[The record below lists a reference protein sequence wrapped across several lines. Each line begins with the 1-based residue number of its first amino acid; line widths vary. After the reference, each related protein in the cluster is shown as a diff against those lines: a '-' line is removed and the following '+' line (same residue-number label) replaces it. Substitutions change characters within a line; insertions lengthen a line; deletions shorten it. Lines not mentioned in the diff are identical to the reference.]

1 MSQKFRSTQFR
12 ASLRHFCVTRLDL
25 ALLSLRIYSLNGRK
39 IHLGLRIVPLETH
52 SRALVYRGKVA
63 QPAHRVKDKRLR
75 RAFGILDTA
84 RRLGFMM
91 VKGLLPTPVEQ
102 G

>member
-1 MSQKFRSTQFR
+1 MSDDVRE
-12 ASLRHFCVTRLDL
+12 ADV
-25 ALLSLRIYSLNGRK
+25 RIK
-39 IHLGLRIVPLETH
+39 
-52 SRALVYRGKVA
+52 KVA

-75 RAFGILDTA
+75 RACGILDTVHW
-84 RRLGFMM
+84 LGFVT

>member
-1 MSQKFRSTQFR
+1 MGKIFF
-12 ASLRHFCVTRLDL
+12 FCL
-25 ALLSLRIYSLNGRK
+25 ALLS
-39 IHLGLRIVPLETH
+39 
-52 SRALVYRGKVA
+52 RAVWGEGYGVALTYNSKVA

-84 RRLGFMM
+84 LWLGCRM
-91 VKGLLPTPVEQ
+91 VKGLLPTPVKQ

>member
-1 MSQKFRSTQFR
+1 MGKIFFFLLGFTFKSSWGEGYG
-12 ASLRHFCVTRLDL
+12 V
-25 ALLSLRIYSLNGRK
+25 ALTYNS
-39 IHLGLRIVPLETH
+39 
-52 SRALVYRGKVA
+52 KVA

-84 RRLGFMM
+84 RWLGFMTI
-91 VKGLLPTPVEQ
+91 KGLLPTPVKQ

>member
-1 MSQKFRSTQFR
+1 MSPT
-12 ASLRHFCVTRLDL
+12 ALRFWWEYGGGVGGVAFFTWK
-25 ALLSLRIYSLNGRK
+25 S
-39 IHLGLRIVPLETH
+39 
-52 SRALVYRGKVA
+52 GKVA

-84 RRLGFMM
+84 RWLGFVM

>member
-1 MSQKFRSTQFR
+1 MWKIFFFLLGFTYFQEQFWGEGYG
-12 ASLRHFCVTRLDL
+12 V
-25 ALLSLRIYSLNGRK
+25 ALMYNNS
-39 IHLGLRIVPLETH
+39 
-52 SRALVYRGKVA
+52 KVA

-84 RRLGFMM
+84 RWLGCRM
-91 VKGLLPTPVEQ
+91 VKGLLPTPVKQ

>member
-1 MSQKFRSTQFR
+1 MNVECADIPT
-12 ASLRHFCVTRLDL
+12 
-25 ALLSLRIYSLNGRK
+25 
-39 IHLGLRIVPLETH
+39 
-52 SRALVYRGKVA
+52 GKVA

-75 RAFGILDTA
+75 RAFGILDTM
-84 RRLGFMM
+84 RRLGFLM

>member
-1 MSQKFRSTQFR
+1 MRARLSFLLMRCEKFSFFAWLYFQEQLGGRYG
-12 ASLRHFCVTRLDL
+12 V
-25 ALLSLRIYSLNGRK
+25 ALMYNN
-39 IHLGLRIVPLETH
+39 
-52 SRALVYRGKVA
+52 KVA

-84 RRLGFMM
+84 RWLGFMTI
-91 VKGLLPTPVEQ
+91 KGLLPTPVEQ

>member
-1 MSQKFRSTQFR
+1 MAVELEVLLF
-12 ASLRHFCVTRLDL
+12 LR
-25 ALLSLRIYSLNGRK
+25 GRC
-39 IHLGLRIVPLETH
+39 GRH
-52 SRALVYRGKVA
+52 SGKVA

-84 RRLGFMM
+84 HRLGFLM

>member
-1 MSQKFRSTQFR
+1 MCGNDRHGDAAVPVGFWRERFGGE
-12 ASLRHFCVTRLDL
+12 AS
-25 ALLSLRIYSLNGRK
+25 
-39 IHLGLRIVPLETH
+39 
-52 SRALVYRGKVA
+52 GKVA

-84 RRLGFMM
+84 RWLGF
-91 VKGLLPTPVEQ
+91 VTIKGLLPTPVEQ

>member
-1 MSQKFRSTQFR
+1 MLMQN
-12 ASLRHFCVTRLDL
+12 
-25 ALLSLRIYSLNGRK
+25 YEYNGLT
-39 IHLGLRIVPLETH
+39 ILG
-52 SRALVYRGKVA
+52 GKVA

-84 RRLGFMM
+84 RWLGFVMI
-91 VKGLLPTPVEQ
+91 KGLLPTPVER

>member
-1 MSQKFRSTQFR
+1 MHNS
-12 ASLRHFCVTRLDL
+12 
-25 ALLSLRIYSLNGRK
+25 GR
-39 IHLGLRIVPLETH
+39 
-52 SRALVYRGKVA
+52 VA
-63 QPAHRVKDKRLR
+63 QPARRVKDKRLR

-84 RRLGFMM
+84 HWLGFVM

>member
-1 MSQKFRSTQFR
+1 MGEN
-12 ASLRHFCVTRLDL
+12 LC
-25 ALLSLRIYSLNGRK
+25 GRGSK
-39 IHLGLRIVPLETH
+39 WKV
-52 SRALVYRGKVA
+52 VDVRGKVA

-84 RRLGFMM
+84 RRLGL
-91 VKGLLPTPVEQ
+91 VTIKGLLPTPVEQ

>member
-1 MSQKFRSTQFR
+1 MGLNYG
-12 ASLRHFCVTRLDL
+12 ASFWVMH
-25 ALLSLRIYSLNGRK
+25 A
-39 IHLGLRIVPLETH
+39 
-52 SRALVYRGKVA
+52 AKVA

-84 RRLGFMM
+84 RWLGFVM
-91 VKGLLPTPVEQ
+91 VKGLLPTPVKQ

>member
-1 MSQKFRSTQFR
+1 MRE
-12 ASLRHFCVTRLDL
+12 ADV
-25 ALLSLRIYSLNGRK
+25 RIK
-39 IHLGLRIVPLETH
+39 
-52 SRALVYRGKVA
+52 KVA

-84 RRLGFMM
+84 RWLGFMTI
-91 VKGLLPTPVEQ
+91 KGLLPTPVEQ

>member
-1 MSQKFRSTQFR
+1 MCVKD
-12 ASLRHFCVTRLDL
+12 RHGD
-25 ALLSLRIYSLNGRK
+25 AA
-39 IHLGLRIVPLETH
+39 VPVGFLTDSGVC
-52 SRALVYRGKVA
+52 SRKVA

-84 RRLGFMM
+84 RWLGFLM

>member
-1 MSQKFRSTQFR
+1 M
-12 ASLRHFCVTRLDL
+12 
-25 ALLSLRIYSLNGRK
+25 ALMYNNS
-39 IHLGLRIVPLETH
+39 
-52 SRALVYRGKVA
+52 KVA

-84 RRLGFMM
+84 RWLGFVI

>member
-1 MSQKFRSTQFR
+1 MVVGLEVLLF
-12 ASLRHFCVTRLDL
+12 LR
-25 ALLSLRIYSLNGRK
+25 GRC
-39 IHLGLRIVPLETH
+39 GQH
-52 SRALVYRGKVA
+52 SGKVA
-63 QPAHRVKDKRLR
+63 RPAHRVKDKRLR

-84 RRLGFMM
+84 RWLGFVM